1 MTERR
6 VARRYA
12 QALFNVAKHG
22 DTIAAVE
29 SDLEGVAGVVER
41 DDAFRDFLASPKI
54 GREEKLKLLEK
65 LFSDRIT
72 AVTMQA
78 LRLMLQ
84 KGREPLI
91 RDVRDAYVRL
101 RREFGNI
108 LYAFVVSAEPL
119 GDAQRKRLTEK
130 LEKSTGKEV
139 EAEFSVDNA
148 LVGGIRVA
156 YGNFVLDGSIRG
168 GLRRLKDTLK
178 YELLKQA

>member
-1 MTERR
+1 MSETR

-12 QALFNVAKHG
+12 QALFNVAKEG
-22 DTIAAVE
+22 DTISAVE
-29 SDLEGVAGVVER
+29 TDLQGVAGVIER
-41 DDAFRDFLASPKI
+41 DESFREFLDSPKI
-54 GREEKLKLLEK
+54 GRDEKLRILET

-84 KGREPLI
+84 KGRESLVLE
-91 RDVRDAYVRL
+91 VRDAYVRL
-101 RREFGNI
+101 RREFGNV

-119 GDAQRKRLTEK
+119 TDAQQKWLVEK
-130 LEKSTGKEV
+130 LKKSTGKEV
-139 EAEFSVDNA
+139 DADFKVDKA

-168 GLRRLKDTLK
+168 GLRRLRDTLK
-178 YELLKQA
+178 YGLLKQA